1 MAVAPQ
7 TKFSL

>member
-7 TKFSL
+7 SDGT